1 MSEKLAERPA
11 QRAAERSGERS
22 GERADSQGSSVG
34 ETALAQPALSPSER
48 AEREIAKMDEEMD
61 AILDRNPNREA
72 LMNRPDQAL
81 QPPQGRQV
89 TPSVSQG
96 VDGKAVN
103 HLAMNVFVPGL
114 GTMVRGHYARGLMQL
129 GLFLAAVPTLFMGRW
144 ALAVI
149 IAFVA
154 YLWSLIS
161 GIRFL
166 TSSAQ
171 STSTWK

>member
-1 MSEKLAERPA
+1 MSEKLAERTAP
-11 QRAAERSGERS
+11 RPTTTGESSGPSTGSAER
-22 GERADSQGSSVG
+22 
-34 ETALAQPALSPSER
+34 ALVQQPLSASER
-48 AEREIAKMDEEMD
+48 AERELAKIDEEMD

-89 TPSVSQG
+89 TPAVSQG

-129 GLFLAAVPTLFMGRW
+129 GLFLASIPTLFMGRW

-149 IAFVA
+149 IAIVA

-166 TSSAQ
+166 SSSAQ

>member
-1 MSEKLAERPA
+1 MSEKLAERGA
-11 QRAAERSGERS
+11 QRAATDAEKQGGSG
-22 GERADSQGSSVG
+22 GGS
-34 ETALAQPALSPSER
+34 ALQALSPSER
-48 AEREIAKMDEEMD
+48 AERELAKIDEEMD
-61 AILDRNPNREA
+61 AILERNPNRGA

-89 TPSVSQG
+89 TPAVSEG

-129 GLFLAAVPTLFMGRW
+129 GLFLASLPTLFMGRW

-149 IAFVA
+149 IAIVA

-166 TSSAQ
+166 TASS
-171 STSTWK
+171 STTNQSTWK

>member
-1 MSEKLAERPA
+1 MSEKLAERTAPRPTNA
-11 QRAAERSGERS
+11 GESSGTTSGSAEQALARSPLTAS
-22 GERADSQGSSVG
+22 ERADR
-34 ETALAQPALSPSER
+34 ELAK
-48 AEREIAKMDEEMD
+48 IDEEMD
-61 AILDRNPNREA
+61 AILERNPNREA

-89 TPSVSQG
+89 TPAVSQG

-129 GLFLAAVPTLFMGRW
+129 GLFLASIPTLFMGRW

-149 IAFVA
+149 IAIVA

-166 TSSAQ
+166 SASAQ

>member
-1 MSEKLAERPA
+1 MSEKLAERGVN
-11 QRAAERSGERS
+11 RAATDAESKTQ
-22 GERADSQGSSVG
+22 SQGGG
-34 ETALAQPALSPSER
+34 EKQALSPSER
-48 AEREIAKMDEEMD
+48 AERELAKIDEEMD
-61 AILDRNPNREA
+61 AILEKNPNRGA

-89 TPSVSQG
+89 TPAVSEG

-129 GLFLAAVPTLFMGRW
+129 GLFLAALPTLFMGRW

-166 TSSAQ
+166 TSSSSSQ
-171 STSTWK
+171 NTWK

>member
-1 MSEKLAERPA
+1 MSEKLAERGA
-11 QRAAERSGERS
+11 QRAATDAE
-22 GERADSQGSSVG
+22 SQKHSEGAG
-34 ETALAQPALSPSER
+34 PQQALSPSER
-48 AEREIAKMDEEMD
+48 AERELAKMDEEMD
-61 AILDRNPNREA
+61 AILERNPNRGA

-89 TPSVSQG
+89 TPAVSQG
-96 VDGKAVN
+96 IDGKAVN

-129 GLFLAAVPTLFMGRW
+129 GLFLASLPTLFMGRW

-149 IAFVA
+149 IAIVA

-166 TSSAQ
+166 SSSSSSQ
-171 STSTWK
+171 STWK

>member
-11 QRAAERSGERS
+11 QRAAERSGERA
-22 GERADSQGSSVG
+22 ENPGSSVG
-34 ETALAQPALSPSER
+34 ETALAQQALTPGER

-129 GLFLAAVPTLFMGRW
+129 GLFLAAVPTLFSGRW

>member
-1 MSEKLAERPA
+1 MSEKLAERGA
-11 QRAAERSGERS
+11 QRAATDAEKQGGSGGAS
-22 GERADSQGSSVG
+22 
-34 ETALAQPALSPSER
+34 AQQALSPSER
-48 AEREIAKMDEEMD
+48 AERELAKMDEEMD
-61 AILDRNPNREA
+61 AILERNPNRGA

-89 TPSVSQG
+89 TPAVSEG

-129 GLFLAAVPTLFMGRW
+129 GLFLASLPTLFMGRW

-149 IAFVA
+149 IAIVA

-166 TSSAQ
+166 TASS
-171 STSTWK
+171 STTNQSTWK

>member
-1 MSEKLAERPA
+1 MSEKLAERGA
-11 QRAAERSGERS
+11 QRAATDAEKQAGSG
-22 GERADSQGSSVG
+22 GGS
-34 ETALAQPALSPSER
+34 ALQALSPSER
-48 AEREIAKMDEEMD
+48 AERELAKIDEEMD
-61 AILDRNPNREA
+61 AILERNPNRGA

-89 TPSVSQG
+89 TPAVSEG

-129 GLFLAAVPTLFMGRW
+129 GLFLASLPTLFMGRW

-149 IAFVA
+149 IAIVA

-166 TSSAQ
+166 TAPSSTTNQ
-171 STSTWK
+171 STWK

>member
-1 MSEKLAERPA
+1 MSEKLVERTAPRPTNAGEASGTTRGSAEQA
-11 QRAAERSGERS
+11 LARSPLTAS
-22 GERADSQGSSVG
+22 ERADR
-34 ETALAQPALSPSER
+34 ELAK
-48 AEREIAKMDEEMD
+48 IDEEMD
-61 AILDRNPNREA
+61 AILERNPNREA

-89 TPSVSQG
+89 TPAVSQG

-129 GLFLAAVPTLFMGRW
+129 GLFLASIPTLFMGRW

-149 IAFVA
+149 IAIVA

-166 TSSAQ
+166 SASAQ

>member
-1 MSEKLAERPA
+1 MSEKLAERTAPRPTTTGESSESA
-11 QRAAERSGERS
+11 RRSGPES
-22 GERADSQGSSVG
+22 AGQ
-34 ETALAQPALSPSER
+34 ALAQRSLSASER
-48 AEREIAKMDEEMD
+48 AEHELAKIDEEMD
-61 AILDRNPNREA
+61 AILERNPTREA

-89 TPSVSQG
+89 TPAVSQG
-96 VDGKAVN
+96 IDGKAVN

-129 GLFLAAVPTLFMGRW
+129 GLFLASIPTLFMGRW

-149 IAFVA
+149 IAIVA

-166 TSSAQ
+166 SASAT

>member
-1 MSEKLAERPA
+1 MSEKLAERGA
-11 QRAAERSGERS
+11 QRAATDAESRSEGAS
-22 GERADSQGSSVG
+22 
-34 ETALAQPALSPSER
+34 AQQALSPSER
-48 AEREIAKMDEEMD
+48 AERELAKIDEEMD
-61 AILDRNPNREA
+61 AILEKNPNRGA

-89 TPSVSQG
+89 TPAVSEG

-114 GTMVRGHYARGLMQL
+114 GTMVRGNYARGLMQL
-129 GLFLAAVPTLFMGRW
+129 GAFLASVPILFSGRW
-144 ALAVI
+144 ALAVMVA
-149 IAFVA
+149 IAA

-166 TSSAQ
+166 TSSSSSQ
-171 STSTWK
+171 STWK